1 MNIPTWFS
9 ALKKADTPCGAEPR
23 RLSSQLAGYASLLLI
38 IVLVVAPYARAA
50 DSHDHHHHHH
60 PAEPAK
66 ALSTSEAT
74 YTLPSLPVTRMD
86 GSRAE
91 LGKELDQGGP
101 VILNFIYT
109 TCTAICPMT
118 SQVFSS
124 LQDKL
129 PKGGESVRLV
139 SISIDPEQDTPA
151 RLSAYARQYSA
162 GPNWQ
167 FYTGTVKNSIAIQKA
182 FAVFRGDKM
191 NHIPVTFLRLAPGK
205 PWLRIEGMAS
215 PDELVAAYKNL
226 RAGT

>member
-1 MNIPTWFS
+1 MNIATWFS
-9 ALKKADTPCGAEPR
+9 AIKKTNAPCGAVPR
-23 RLSSQLAGYASLLLI
+23 RLSCQLAGYASLLAIL
-38 IVLVVAPYARAA
+38 VLAVAPYARAA
-50 DSHDHHHHHH
+50 DPHDHHHHHH
-60 PAEPAK
+60 QAEPAK
-66 ALSTSEAT
+66 ALSQSEAA
-74 YTLPSLPVTRMD
+74 YTLPGLPVTRMD

-91 LGKELDQGGP
+91 LAKELDKGGP

-129 PKGGESVRLV
+129 PKGGEAVRLV

-162 GPNWQ
+162 GPQWQ
-167 FYTGTVKNSIAIQKA
+167 FYTGTAKNSIAIQKA
-182 FAVFRGDKM
+182 FEVYRGDKM

-215 PDELVAAYKNL
+215 PDELLAAYMRLK
-226 RAGT
+226 AAA